1 MTEEVTKQLMLFRR
15 GLPDPVPVL
24 GRGCSAKGGDAGKE
38 FQGGTIVLFDLQAG
52 VKALFSILPLL
63 LAVVL
68 ESSVEGVTKFGGTG
82 IQFSC
87 FTEKLVNTNRFC
99 FPVDSDE
106 IEFTDFDL
114 GLDKAI
120 ALLVD
125 DEIGTI
131 DFIHPFQAGSDVD
144 GVADDGERFGGVGS
158 YSADEGVP
166 SC

>member
-1 MTEEVTKQLMLFRR
+1 M
-15 GLPDPVPVL
+15 
-24 GRGCSAKGGDAGKE
+24 
-38 FQGGTIVLFDLQAG
+38 LFDLQAG
-52 VKALFSILPLL
+52 AKALFSILPLL
-63 LAVVL
+63 LAVVI
-68 ESSVEGVTKFGGTG
+68 EGDAEGVAKFGGRG
-82 IQFSC
+82 IQFPS
-87 FTEKLVNTNRFC
+87 FTEKLVNTNRFR

-114 GLDKAI
+114 GFDKAI

-144 GVADDGERFGGVGS
+144 GIADDGERFGGIGS
-158 YSADEGVP
+158 YSANEGVP